1 MRKWQADETERKRGV
16 GTRGSWSRESGWG
29 LDEGPVC
36 ADGQNC
42 LWGVRLVLFS
52 YTAEEFLTH

>member
-1 MRKWQADETERKRGV
+1 MGTTAVEMEEGV
-16 GTRGSWSRESGWG
+16 ARESGWG